1 MTLSAGLS
9 DRQVRDG
16 GGRSIFN
23 EDAIVLEGNLTEQ
36 IKLLIEDHNI
46 SYPNIQFEWKKTLSK
61 SEISPESN
69 YTPHSSKSGVKPDG
83 GILFAVIKDNDSWW
97 KNGKRY
103 PILVT
108 EAKKQGTNHERV
120 AIKELYNQGICNDE
134 IATRLGMSVKKVERI
149 VNQGNEK
156 QAKGNAIER
165 AFKNWAEFQIYFEEY
180 DYFPYVIFAYG
191 CDFEDGSSINDRLDA
206 MTRYKPRNK
215 EYIFDPK
222 QLATIYI
229 QDKPFTNQEIFDRIK
244 LISTQVIE
252 HIINA

>member
-1 MTLSAGLS
+1 MTLSSRLS

-23 EDAIVLEGNLTEQ
+23 EDAIVLEGNLVEQ
-36 IKLLIEDHNI
+36 IELLIQDLKE
-46 SYPNIQFEWKKTLSK
+46 SYPNIKFEWRKTLKK
-61 SEISPESN
+61 SEISPEHN

-83 GILFAVIKDNDSWW
+83 GILFAVI
-97 KNGKRY
+97 NGKKY

-108 EAKKQGTNHERV
+108 EAKKQGTNHERE
-120 AIKELYNQGICNDE
+120 AIIDLHNQGIGSDE
-134 IATRLGMSVKKVERI
+134 VATRLGMTLKKVERI
-149 VNQGNEK
+149 IKQGNKK

-165 AFKNWAEFQIYFEEY
+165 AFKNWSEFQIYFEEY

-191 CDFEDGSSINDRLDA
+191 CDFEDGSSINDRMDA
-206 MTRYKPRNK
+206 MTRYKPRNQ

-229 QDKPFTNQEIFDRIK
+229 QGKPFTNEEIFARIK
-244 LISTQVIE
+244 NISTQVIE
-252 HIINA
+252 HIIND